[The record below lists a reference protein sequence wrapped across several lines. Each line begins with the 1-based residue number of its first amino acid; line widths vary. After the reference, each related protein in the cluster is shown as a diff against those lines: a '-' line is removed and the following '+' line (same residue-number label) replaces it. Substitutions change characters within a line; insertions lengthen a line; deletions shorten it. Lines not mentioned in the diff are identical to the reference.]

1 MKEFYPMKELDNHD
15 LLILQALQKNSNLN
29 TQELADQVNLSKTPC
44 WRRVRKLEE
53 SGYIKKYVALL
64 DQQKL
69 NLSVM
74 AYVQVSMLDHDLNT
88 LRKFDEFVE
97 LSPYILD
104 CNSTAGNFDYV
115 MKVIAKD
122 IVELENFL
130 MRELLNLG
138 VVQSTNTNLILR
150 QKKSTTQL
158 PL

>member
-1 MKEFYPMKELDNHD
+1 MKELDSHD
-15 LLILQALQKNSNLN
+15 LMILRALQKNSNIN

-44 WRRVRKLEE
+44 WRRVKKLEE
-53 SGYIKKYVALL
+53 LGYIKKYVALL
-64 DQQKL
+64 ERQKL
-69 NLSVM
+69 SLSVM
-74 AYVQVSMLDHDLNT
+74 AYVQVSMLNHDLKT
-88 LRKFDEFVE
+88 LRVFDEFVE
-97 LSPYILD
+97 QSPFILD

-122 IVELENFL
+122 TAALENFL

-150 QKKSTTQL
+150 QKKSTTEL

>member
-1 MKEFYPMKELDNHD
+1 MKELDKHD
-15 LLILQALQKNSNLN
+15 LLILQALQKNSNIN

-53 SGYIKKYVALL
+53 LGYIKKYVALL
-64 DQQKL
+64 DQKML
-69 NLSVM
+69 ELSVM
-74 AYVQVSMLDHDLNT
+74 AYVQVSMLNHDLKT
-88 LRKFDEFVE
+88 LRIFDEFVE
-97 LSPYILD
+97 QSPFILD

-122 IVELENFL
+122 TEQLENFL
-130 MRELLNLG
+130 MRELLSVG

-150 QKKSTTQL
+150 QKKSTTEL

>member
-1 MKEFYPMKELDNHD
+1 MKDLDKHD
-15 LLILQALQKNSNLN
+15 LLILQALQKNSNIN

-53 SGYIKKYVALL
+53 MGYIKKYVALL
-64 DQQKL
+64 DQKL
-69 NLSVM
+69 LELSVM
-74 AYVQVSMLDHDLNT
+74 AYVQVSMLNHDLNT
-88 LRKFDEFVE
+88 LRIFDEFVE
-97 LSPYILD
+97 QSPFILD

-122 IVELENFL
+122 TEQLENFL
-130 MRELLNLG
+130 MRELLSVG

-150 QKKSTTQL
+150 QKKSTTEL

>member
-1 MKEFYPMKELDNHD
+1 MKELDKHD
-15 LLILQALQKNSNLN
+15 FLILQALQKNSNIN
-29 TQELADQVNLSKTPC
+29 TQELADEVNLSKTPC

-53 SGYIKKYVALL
+53 LGYIKKYVALL
-64 DQQKL
+64 DQKKL
-69 NLSVM
+69 ALSVM
-74 AYVQVSMLDHDLNT
+74 AYVQVSMLNHDLKT
-88 LRKFDEFVE
+88 LRTFDQFVE
-97 LSPYILD
+97 QSPYILD

-122 IVELENFL
+122 TTELENFL

-150 QKKSTTQL
+150 QKKSTTEL

>member
-1 MKEFYPMKELDNHD
+1 MKDLDKHD
-15 LLILQALQKNSNLN
+15 LAILQVLQKNANIS

-53 SGYIKKYVALL
+53 LGYIKKYVALL
-64 DQQKL
+64 DPKKL
-69 NLSVM
+69 DLAVM
-74 AYVQVSMLDHDLNT
+74 AYVQVSMLNHELST
-88 LRKFDEFVE
+88 LRTFDEFVE
-97 LSPYILD
+97 QSPYILD

-122 IVELENFL
+122 TEQLESFL
-130 MRELLNLG
+130 MRDLLSVG

-150 QKKSTTQL
+150 QKKSTSEL

>member
-1 MKEFYPMKELDNHD
+1 MKDLDTYD
-15 LLILQALQKNSNLN
+15 FLILQALQKNSNIN

-53 SGYIKKYVALL
+53 LGYIKKYVALL
-64 DQQKL
+64 DQKL
-69 NLSVM
+69 LELSVM
-74 AYVQVSMLDHDLNT
+74 AYVQVSMLNHDLKT
-88 LRKFDEFVE
+88 LRIFDEFVE
-97 LSPYILD
+97 QSPYILD

-122 IVELENFL
+122 TEQLENFL
-130 MRELLNLG
+130 MRELLSVG

-150 QKKSTTQL
+150 QKKSTTEL

>member
-1 MKEFYPMKELDNHD
+1 MKELDSHD

-53 SGYIKKYVALL
+53 AGYIKKYVALL

-69 NLSVM
+69 DLSVM

-130 MRELLNLG
+130 MRELLHLG

>member
-1 MKEFYPMKELDNHD
+1 MKELDSHD
-15 LLILQALQKNSNLN
+15 LLILQALQKNSNIN

-53 SGYIKKYVALL
+53 LGYIKKYVALL
-64 DQQKL
+64 DQKKL
-69 NLSVM
+69 ALSVM
-74 AYVQVSMLDHDLNT
+74 AYVQVSMLNHDLKT
-88 LRKFDEFVE
+88 LRTFDQFVE
-97 LSPYILD
+97 QSPYILD

-122 IVELENFL
+122 TTELENFL

-150 QKKSTTQL
+150 QKKSTTEL